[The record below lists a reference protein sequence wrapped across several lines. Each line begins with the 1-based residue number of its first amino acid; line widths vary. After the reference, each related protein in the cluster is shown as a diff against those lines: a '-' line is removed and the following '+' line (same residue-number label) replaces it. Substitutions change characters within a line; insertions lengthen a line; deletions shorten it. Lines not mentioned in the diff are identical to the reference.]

1 MRNKDVSTKKKILL
15 YCSSL
20 AKGGTERVVVNL
32 VEYMK
37 NSGIEVTV
45 VTQYLSEDEY
55 ALPSG
60 IPRIFSEIT
69 EAEEKKSR
77 IGNFFA
83 RYRKLRGIWKS
94 QQPDCIL
101 SFIGKNNIMA
111 IVAALFTGI
120 PVVVSVRGEPKDEYY
135 SLLLRFLAKTL
146 FALAAGVVVQ
156 TNDARDFFPAYIR
169 RKAVILK
176 NPLTPSFIKPRF
188 EGKRDGNIV
197 AVGRTVGFKNQK
209 MIIRAFTQIADEFPQ
224 AYLIIYGE
232 GECRGKL
239 QELAGQ
245 LGIAERV
252 SLPGAVEDVSERI
265 YRSSIF
271 VLSSNNEGMPNALL
285 EAMCL
290 GIPCISTDCPCG
302 GPGELIKD
310 GENGL
315 LIPVGDEDALADKLR
330 MLLSDEEAAERIGR
344 QAAKLSEVYNPDN
357 VNREWLTYLLSKT
370 GGTPCAE

>member
-1 MRNKDVSTKKKILL
+1 MSTKKKILL

-20 AKGGTERVVVNL
+20 TKGGTERVVVNL
-32 VEYMK
+32 AEYMK
-37 NSGIEVTV
+37 DRGIEVTV
-45 VTQYLSEDEY
+45 VTQHLSKDEY
-55 ALPSG
+55 ALSPG

-69 EAEEKKSR
+69 ETEKKKSR

-111 IVAALFTGI
+111 IGAALFTGI
-120 PVVVSVRGEPKDEYY
+120 PVVVSVRSEPKCEYY
-135 SLLLRFLAKTL
+135 SLGMRFLAKTL

-156 TNDARDFFPAYIR
+156 TNDAKAFFPAYIR
-169 RKAVILK
+169 RKTVVLK
-176 NPLTPSFIKPRF
+176 NPLNPSFLKPRF
-188 EGKRDGNIV
+188 EGKRDGHIV
-197 AVGRTVGFKNQK
+197 AVGRIDSNKNHE
-209 MIIRAFTQIADEFPQ
+209 MIIRAFAQIAEEFPQ
-224 AYLIIYGE
+224 TFLTIYGE

-239 QELAGQ
+239 QELTEK
-245 LGIAERV
+245 LGIAERAN
-252 SLPGAVEDVSERI
+252 LPGAVADISDRI

-271 VLSSNNEGMPNALL
+271 VLASNIEGMPNALL

-302 GPGELIKD
+302 GPGELIED
-310 GENGL
+310 GINGL
-315 LIPVGDEDALADKLR
+315 LIPVGSEDALADKLQS
-330 MLLSDEEAAERIGR
+330 LLSDEETAERIGR
-344 QAAKLSEVYNPDN
+344 QAARLSEIYNPDN

-370 GGTPCAE
+370 GGRPCAE